1 MSTGACAL
9 LGQCLGGK
17 YRLAR
22 HIGNGGMAYVFA
34 AERLHIGDLA
44 AVKYLNPELRAD
56 ELKRR
61 RFQLEAYTTSAVK
74 HPNVVTV
81 YDYDETPAGSPYIVL
96 ELLRGCTLSA
106 LLKRTR
112 ILNTSK
118 VLAVLEPVCMAL
130 SLAHQKSIL
139 HRDLKPSNIFLHQLE
154 DGTEIIKLIDFG
166 IGKNLNSN
174 DGQITQEGFVVGT
187 PEYLAPERYKGNI
200 LDARSDIYSLGI
212 LTFRML
218 IGRVPF
224 TGQNPTEIL
233 QKHLKEQVPRP
244 RSLNQNITPEVE
256 EVILRAL
263 AKNPDDRFSSCE
275 GFITALRKACISSGE
290 TMEHYSVT

>member
-1 MSTGACAL
+1 MSTGASAL

-22 HIGNGGMAYVFA
+22 HIGNGGMAFVFA

-44 AVKYLNPELRAD
+44 AVKYLSPELCAD
-56 ELKRR
+56 ELKKR

-81 YDYDETPAGSPYIVL
+81 YDYDETPAGCPYIVL

-112 ILNTSK
+112 ILNISK
-118 VLAVLEPVCMAL
+118 VLAILEPVCMAL

-154 DGTEIIKLIDFG
+154 DGTEVVKLIDFG

-187 PEYLAPERYKGNI
+187 PEYLAPERYKGKV

-212 LTFRML
+212 LTFRMMV
-218 IGRVPF
+218 GRVPF
-224 TGQNPTEIL
+224 TGQSPTEVL
-233 QKHLKEQVPRP
+233 QKHLKEQVPLP

-263 AKNPDDRFSSCE
+263 AKNPEDRFSTCE
-275 GFITALRKACISSGE
+275 GFMTALRKARISSGE
-290 TMEHYSVT
+290 TMEHYSIS